1 MSEGLT
7 TQRPENIV
15 VHSPAMPSAPVA
27 VVDALNSLLEAQQN
41 SIIRFMGEGSPYLSR
56 ATAEVRRPL
65 AEMLRNNVRRR
76 RELHDLIEYL
86 GGYPLPARLQPEEQ
100 YLAFLSLKFL
110 LPKLVDAKRLVIQ
123 RYENAERAVGPE
135 SPEAD
140 DLLRRHLAD
149 HRAEL
154 AVLEKAAADVIA
166 AK

>member
-1 MSEGLT
+1 GLT
-7 TQRPENIV
+7 TQRPGAAV

-65 AEMLRNNVRRR
+65 AEMLTNNLRRR
-76 RELHDLIEYL
+76 RELHGLIEYL
-86 GGYPLPARLQPEEQ
+86 GGSPVPPRLQREEQ

-110 LPKLVDAKRLVIQ
+110 LPKLVNSKRLVIQ
-123 RYENAERAVGPE
+123 RYENAERAVGPD

-140 DLLRRHLAD
+140 DLLRRHLTE

-154 AVLEKAAADVIA
+154 AVLEKAA
-166 AK
+166 

>member
-1 MSEGLT
+1 MS
-7 TQRPENIV
+7 
-15 VHSPAMPSAPVA
+15 SAPVA

-65 AEMLRNNVRRR
+65 AEMLRNNLRRC
-76 RELHDLIEYL
+76 RELHDTVEYL
-86 GGYPLPARLQPEEQ
+86 GGSPIPACLQPEEQ
-100 YLAFLSLKFL
+100 YLAYLSLKFL
-110 LPKLVDAKRLVIQ
+110 LPKLVNAKRLIIQ
-123 RYENAERAVGPE
+123 RYENAERAVGQD

-140 DLLRRHLAD
+140 DLLRRHLAE

-154 AVLEKAAADVIA
+154 AVLEKATADMLA